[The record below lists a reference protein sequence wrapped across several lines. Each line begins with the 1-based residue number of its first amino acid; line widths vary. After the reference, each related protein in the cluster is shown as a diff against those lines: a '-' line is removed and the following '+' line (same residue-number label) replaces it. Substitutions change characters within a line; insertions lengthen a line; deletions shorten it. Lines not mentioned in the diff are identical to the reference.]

1 MSRFM
6 LHGLGDCTPARHCGC
21 LTTQA
26 SATVTPV
33 RTGPNEYAIIIDSDL
48 TEHTVHLIGT
58 PDQLMQLAGQITT
71 IARAIKSKE
80 FSS

>member
-1 MSRFM
+1 MIPVPYAALAVSTQVEQSDTWVPGSLKISTHSMSLM
-6 LHGLGDCTPARHCGC
+6 IT
-21 LTTQA
+21 
-26 SATVTPV
+26 
-33 RTGPNEYAIIIDSDL
+33 
-48 TEHTVHLIGT
+48 GT